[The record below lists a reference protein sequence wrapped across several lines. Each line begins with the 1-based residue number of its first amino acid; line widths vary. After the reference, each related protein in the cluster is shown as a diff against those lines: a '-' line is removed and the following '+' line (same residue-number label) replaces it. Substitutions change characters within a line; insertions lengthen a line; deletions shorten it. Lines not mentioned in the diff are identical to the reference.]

1 MTSTDSPNPAPS
13 PPSGPTPGGAVP
25 PSVSRRD
32 LDLIAAARRQA
43 RGVGSGGSGG
53 QHGTGGHGTGGHGT
67 GGGNISRSAWAVIPP
82 DTIPGYELIKEIH
95 RGGQGVVYQAIQKA
109 TKRKVAV
116 KVMREGPF
124 AGPRDKARFD
134 REVEILAQMN
144 HPNIVSII
152 DSGQAPASA
161 VSGGAFYFV
170 MDYISGHPLD
180 QWMSLKDR
188 TLEETLKLFARICD
202 AVNSAHLKGVI
213 HRDLKPGNIRVDTSD
228 EPHVLDFGLAK
239 IATGEVSDD
248 DGSGGIGPMKMMTM
262 TGQFVGSLPWA
273 SPEQAEG
280 HPDKI
285 DVRTDVYSLG
295 VILYQMITGGKF
307 PYEVIGAMRDVLD
320 NILRATPQKPSTIRR
335 QINDEVETIV
345 LKSLAKERDRRYQN
359 AGELARDVR
368 NYLGGFPIEAK
379 RDSAVYQ
386 LRVIARRNK
395 GKVLGL
401 GTIAALVVVFGASM
415 AYLWRDASRQKAQKE
430 AALAAESVERKR
442 ADENFKAVRGLA
454 RTFIHD
460 INDEIAPLRGATRA
474 RATMLRE
481 ARTYLEKLS
490 AQAGDDVG
498 LLREV
503 ADAADRVGDLETA
516 LNQPRVG
523 DSASGAAAYAQA
535 RAIRE
540 KLLTRFPDDPKA
552 HADAALSRVK
562 TAAALTASVK
572 HAQAREELEAAI
584 AGYDRAIGMLPAG
597 SAEAN
602 PIVDARAE
610 SVMELGNTIS
620 RIAAASDDI
629 DTCRALEKEAADR
642 YQRVISHWEERLRA
656 ESNSADAARQLAAAR
671 NARVDVIMNTA
682 SALSRRGGELGK
694 GTETKPAGPAQ
705 APAAAKAMFEE
716 ALRRYEEAIA
726 QSERM
731 VEEFERLSTAT
742 PQSAELRRG
751 LWTALHARG
760 FGTMCIGMTHRLG
773 VGVLADA
780 EKSKANGAVWHG
792 RALPIYERMLAVA
805 QGLSSADEA
814 DIDARRTLAISL
826 TRVGNE
832 HRDLGRPD
840 QALEYFQKSLAIRR
854 ELLRTDPLTQHRR
867 DLALGLFKCGE
878 AEVLRARAAAE
889 DAAKRERAQSAS
901 TFFTESLSIYNALA
915 EEGYLEKTARE
926 FATVTRGLDS
936 ARKILNPPEP
946 PPPDAPPPQGD
957 ANKGKGP

>member
-1 MTSTDSPNPAPS
+1 MSQDGPKLSGNVGGDGEGARPAG
-13 PPSGPTPGGAVP
+13 SGPAVP
-25 PSVSRRD
+25 ASGSPRD

-43 RGVGSGGSGG
+43 RGVGSGGPAGG
-53 QHGTGGHGTGGHGT
+53 TGGAHGTGGHGTG
-67 GGGNISRSAWAVIPP
+67 NASRSMWAVIPP

-124 AGPRDKARFD
+124 AGPRDKARFE

-152 DSGQAPASA
+152 DSGQAPGGASA
-161 VSGGAFYFV
+161 VSGGAYFFV

-180 QWMSLKDR
+180 QWMSLKER
-188 TLEETLKLFARICD
+188 TLEETLKLFARVCD

-239 IATGEVSDD
+239 IATGEVSDE
-248 DGSGGIGPMKMMTM
+248 GGASPMKMMTM

-295 VILYQMITGGKF
+295 VILYQMLTGGKF
-307 PYEVIGAMRDVLD
+307 PYEVVGAMRDVLE
-320 NILRATPQKPSTIRR
+320 NILRVAPQRPSTIRR

-345 LKSLAKERDRRYQN
+345 LKSLAKERERRYQN

-395 GKVLGL
+395 GKVLAL
-401 GTIAALVVVFGASM
+401 GTIAALVVVSGVIM
-415 AYLWRDASRQKAQKE
+415 AVLWREASRQKELAE
-430 AALAAESVERKR
+430 AALAAEAFERKR
-442 ADENFKAVRGLA
+442 ADENFNAVRGLA

-481 ARTYLEKLS
+481 ARAYLEKL
-490 AQAGDDVG
+490 AGQAGDDVG

-523 DSASGAAAYAQA
+523 GSASGAEAYARA
-535 RAIRE
+535 RSIRE
-540 KLLTRFPDDPKA
+540 KLLTRLPDDPRA
-552 HADAALSRVK
+552 HGDAALSRVK
-562 TAAALTASVK
+562 TAAALTASVR
-572 HAQAREELEAAI
+572 HAQAREELEAAV
-584 AGYDRAIGMLPAG
+584 AGYDRALGLLPAA
-597 SAEAN
+597 SKEAA
-602 PIVDARAE
+602 PILDARA
-610 SVMELGNTIS
+610 VAMTELGNTIS
-620 RIAAASDDI
+620 RLASASDDI
-629 DTCRALEKEAADR
+629 DTCRALEKEASDR
-642 YQRVISHWEERLRA
+642 YQRAISHWEERLRGEPGSA
-656 ESNSADAARQLAAAR
+656 EAARQLAAAR
-671 NARVDVIMNTA
+671 NARIDVVMNTA
-682 SALSRRGGELGK
+682 SALARRGGELAK
-694 GTETKPAGPAQ
+694 GTEGKPGDGG
-705 APAAAKAMFEE
+705 AAKGMFGE
-716 ALRRYEEAIA
+716 AFRRYEEAVA
-726 QSERM
+726 SAGKM
-731 VEEFERLSTAT
+731 VEEFERLSGAT

-751 LWTALHARG
+751 LWTALHAQG

-773 VGVLADA
+773 VNVLADA
-780 EKSKANGAVWHG
+780 ETSRANGVAWHA

-805 QGLSSADEA
+805 EGLSSADEA

-832 HRDLGRPD
+832 HRDTGRPD
-840 QALEYFQKSLAIRR
+840 RAFEYFERSLAIRR

-878 AEVLRARAAAE
+878 AEVLRARGASDE
-889 DAAKRERAQSAS
+889 GVKRERAKSAEG
-901 TFFTESLSIYNALA
+901 FFAESLSIYNALA

-926 FATVTRGLDS
+926 FSTVTRGLEN
-936 ARKILNPPEP
+936 ARKLLEPVPPATKPSE
-946 PPPDAPPPQGD
+946 GD
-957 ANKGKGP
+957 AGQGKKP

>member
-1 MTSTDSPNPAPS
+1 MPSNDPNPDPPPPVSGS
-13 PPSGPTPGGAVP
+13 P
-25 PSVSRRD
+25 RD
-32 LDLIAAARRQA
+32 MDLIAAARAQA
-43 RGVGSGGSGG
+43 KAGSGGSGG
-53 QHGTGGHGTGGHGT
+53 TPGSGGAPTSKS
-67 GGGNISRSAWAVIPP
+67 IWAVIPP
-82 DTIPGYELIKEIH
+82 DTIPGYEIIKEIH

-124 AGPRDKARFD
+124 AGPRDRVRFE

-152 DSGQAPASA
+152 DSGQASGAGIA
-161 VSGGAFYFV
+161 AGGGAFYFV

-180 QWMSLKDR
+180 QWMSLKER
-188 TLEETLKLFARICD
+188 TLDETLKLFARICD

-213 HRDLKPGNIRVDTSD
+213 HRDLKPGNIRVDGSD

-239 IATGEVSDD
+239 VATGDVSD
-248 DGSGGIGPMKMMTM
+248 GIDAGGPMKMMTM

-295 VILYQMITGGKF
+295 VILYQMLTGGKF
-307 PYEVIGAMRDVLD
+307 PYEVVGAMRDVLE
-320 NILRATPQKPSTIRR
+320 NILRTAPQRPSTIRR

-395 GKVLGL
+395 GKVLAL
-401 GTIAALVVVFGASM
+401 GTIAALIVVFGAAM
-415 AYLWRDASRQKAQKE
+415 AWLWRDASTQRSRAE
-430 AALAAESVERKR
+430 AALASESAERKR
-442 ADENFKAVRGLA
+442 ADENFNAVRGLA

-460 INDEIAPLRGATRA
+460 INDEIAPLRGATKA
-474 RATMLRE
+474 RATLLRE
-481 ARTYLEKLS
+481 ARTYLEKLAS
-490 AQAGDDVG
+490 QAGEDPG

-516 LNQPRVG
+516 LNQPRIG
-523 DSASGAAAYAQA
+523 GSASGAEAYARA

-540 KLLTRFPDDPKA
+540 KLLAGRPDDPHA

-562 TAAALTASVK
+562 TAAALTASVR

-584 AGYDRAIGMLPAG
+584 AGYDKALGMMTAG
-597 SAEAN
+597 TKETF
-602 PIVDARAE
+602 PLLDARA
-610 SVMELGNTIS
+610 VATAELGDTLS
-620 RIAAASDDI
+620 RLASASDDI
-629 DTCRALEKEAADR
+629 DTCRAFEKEATDR
-642 YQRVISHWEERLRA
+642 YQRVITHWDERLREDPA
-656 ESNSADAARQLAAAR
+656 SPEAARRLASAR
-671 NARVDVIMNTA
+671 NARLDVIMNTA
-682 SALSRRGGELGK
+682 SALSRRGGELAK
-694 GTETKPAGPAQ
+694 GTPEKPADTT
-705 APAAAKAMFEE
+705 AAKAMFD
-716 ALRRYEEAIA
+716 EAITRYNDAAA
-726 QSERM
+726 QAGRM
-731 VEEFERLSTAT
+731 VEEFERLSAAT

-751 LWTALHARG
+751 LWTALHAQG
-760 FGTMCIGMTHRLG
+760 FANMCVGMTHRLG
-773 VGVLADA
+773 AGILTEV
-780 EKSKANGAVWHG
+780 EQSKQLEAAGHE

-832 HRDLGRPD
+832 HRDLKRLD
-840 QALEYFQKSLAIRR
+840 DAADYFQHSLAIRR

-867 DLALGLFKCGE
+867 DVALGLYKCGE
-878 AEVLRARAAAE
+878 LDVMRARTATEPDRRADRAKSAE
-889 DAAKRERAQSAS
+889 A
-901 TFFTESLSIYNALA
+901 FFTECQSIYTALGN
-915 EEGYLEKTARE
+915 EGYLAKDARE
-926 FATVTRGLDS
+926 FALVTRGLEN
-936 ARKILNPPEP
+936 ARKLALPESAPGAPAAAAPQPSSNPDTTTKPKS
-946 PPPDAPPPQGD
+946 Q
-957 ANKGKGP
+957 

>member
-1 MTSTDSPNPAPS
+1 M
-13 PPSGPTPGGAVP
+13 
-25 PSVSRRD
+25 
-32 LDLIAAARRQA
+32 
-43 RGVGSGGSGG
+43 
-53 QHGTGGHGTGGHGT
+53 
-67 GGGNISRSAWAVIPP
+67 
-82 DTIPGYELIKEIH
+82 IKEIH

-124 AGPRDKARFD
+124 AGPRDRARFE

-152 DSGQAPASA
+152 DSGQAPASSI
-161 VSGGAFYFV
+161 SGGAFYFV

-180 QWMSLKDR
+180 QWMSLKER
-188 TLEETLKLFARICD
+188 TLDETLKLFARICD

-239 IATGEVSDD
+239 VATGEVSDD
-248 DGSGGIGPMKMMTM
+248 GGESPLKMMTM

-295 VILYQMITGGKF
+295 VILYQMLTGGKF

-320 NILRATPQKPSTIRR
+320 NILKATPQKPSTIRR

-345 LKSLAKERDRRYQN
+345 LKSLAKERERRYQN

-395 GKVLGL
+395 GKVLAL
-401 GTIAALVVVFGASM
+401 GTIAALVVLFGAGM
-415 AYLWRDASRQKAQKE
+415 TWLWRDANQQRSRAE
-430 AALAAESVERKR
+430 AALAAEAAERKR
-442 ADENFKAVRGLA
+442 ADENFNAVRGLA

-460 INDEIAPLRGATRA
+460 INDEIAPLRGATKA

-481 ARTYLEKLS
+481 ARTYLEKLA
-490 AQAGDDVG
+490 AQAGEDVG

-523 DSASGAAAYAQA
+523 GSASGAEAYARA

-540 KLLTRFPDDPKA
+540 KLLAAMPDDPRA
-552 HADAALSRVK
+552 HADVALSRVK
-562 TAAALTASVK
+562 TAAALTASVR

-584 AGYDRAIGMLPAG
+584 AGYDRALGMMTAG
-597 SAEAN
+597 SKEAL
-602 PIVDARAE
+602 PVLDARA
-610 SVMELGNTIS
+610 VATAELGDALS

-629 DTCRALEKEAADR
+629 ETCRAYEKEASGR
-642 YQRVISHWEERLRA
+642 YERAISHWEERLREEPTSA
-656 ESNSADAARQLAAAR
+656 EAARRLAAAR
-671 NARVDVIMNTA
+671 NARVDVVMNTA
-682 SALSRRGGELGK
+682 SALSRRGGELAK
-694 GTETKPAGPAQ
+694 GTAEKPAD
-705 APAAAKAMFEE
+705 PAAAKVMFEE
-716 ALRRYEEAIA
+716 ALARYGDAIV
-726 QSERM
+726 QSGRM
-731 VEEFERLSTAT
+731 VEEFERLSAAT

-751 LWTALHARG
+751 LWTALHAQG
-760 FGTMCIGMTHRLG
+760 FGHMCVGMTHRLG
-773 VGVLADA
+773 AGVLADA
-780 EKSKANGAVWHG
+780 EASKSLEAAGHE

-832 HRDLGRPD
+832 HRDLKRLD
-840 QALEYFQKSLAIRR
+840 EAADYFARSLAIRR
-854 ELLRTDPLTQHRR
+854 ELLRTDALTQHRR
-867 DLALGLFKCGE
+867 DVALGLYKCGE
-878 AEVLRARAAAE
+878 ADVMRARAAGDGAMK
-889 DAAKRERAQSAS
+889 AERAKSAEG
-901 TFFTESLSIYNALA
+901 FFAECQLIYTALA
-915 EEGYLEKTARE
+915 EEGYMKKDARE
-926 FATVTRGLDS
+926 FALVARGIENAKKLQVES
-936 ARKILNPPEP
+936 GAAAGGAKMEGQGRTGKSGEG
-946 PPPDAPPPQGD
+946 AKPQ
-957 ANKGKGP
+957 